1 MDRPV
6 KIFSSLILFVILCA
20 SAVAQKISVR
30 FAAGDAKANFSGN
43 VFLYLSKDN
52 RDPKDGGVGIESFPC
67 FRVAVKNIKQG
78 QPILFNDAAVAYPV
92 PLSDI
97 ERGEYYIQAVW
108 DKNLGGR
115 SIGNSAGNIYN
126 RSVKIKIT
134 KNRDEHFNL
143 LCNEVIK
150 EQPFSETEYTKEIRL
165 SSALLSAHYK
175 RPTTIDAA
183 VLLPKEYY
191 QQPGRKFPVL
201 YWVSG
206 YGGDYHRF
214 SGSTNPGASIDTTP
228 CIRVFLDGNCSLGH
242 SVYANSDNNGP
253 WGDALTKELIPEV
266 EKKFRCN
273 EARFLTGHSSG
284 GWTVLWLQ
292 THYPKTFTACW
303 SSSPDPVDFRN
314 FQKVD
319 LYKDRNMFYN
329 NDSSLRLVA
338 TVAGVIPWVSMKQ
351 IYLMENVISRGEQM
365 RSFDA
370 VFSQKNSDGNPATLC
385 NYLTGELDPV
395 TVNHWKN
402 YDISL
407 YLRTNWD
414 QLKNDL
420 QNKIRVSVGEQ
431 DNFLLNHAVHL
442 LDTEMKKLNTGF
454 VFAYYPGDHFTVSTA
469 EYRSDG
475 NKFLQQKYNEFM
487 NQHVTGK

>member
-1 MDRPV
+1 MYRSF
-6 KIFSSLILFVILCA
+6 KTLSSLLLFVILYG
-20 SAVAQKISVR
+20 SAAAQKISVR
-30 FAAGDAKANFSGN
+30 YAAGDGKANFSGN
-43 VFLYLSKDN
+43 VFLYLSKDDK
-52 RDPKDGGVGIESFPC
+52 DPKDGGVGIVSFPC
-67 FRVAVKNIKQG
+67 FRVTVKNIKPN
-78 QPILFNDAAVAYPV
+78 QPVLFDDAAISYPV

-115 SIGNSAGNIYN
+115 AISNSPGNIYN
-126 RSVKIKIT
+126 KSVKVKIT
-134 KNRDEHFNL
+134 KNRNEQFNL
-143 LCNEVIK
+143 LCDEVVK
-150 EQPFSETEYTKEIRL
+150 EEPFSETEYTKEMKV

-175 RPTTIDAA
+175 RPTTINAA
-183 VLLPKEYY
+183 VRLPKEYY
-191 QQPGRKFPVL
+191 QQPERKFPVL

-214 SGSTNPGASIDTTP
+214 SGATDPIAPIDTTA

-273 EARFLTGHSSG
+273 EARLLTGHSSG

-314 FQKVD
+314 FQKID

-329 NDSSLRLVA
+329 NDSSLKLVA
-338 TVAGVIPWVSMKQ
+338 TVAGFIPWASMKQ
-351 IYLMENVISRGEQM
+351 IYQMENVISRGEQI

-370 VFSQKNSDGNPATLC
+370 VFSQKNTDGSPRMLC
-385 NYLTGELDPV
+385 NYVTGEIDPV
-395 TVNHWKN
+395 TVSHWKN

-407 YLRTNWD
+407 YLRTNWNL
-414 QLKNDL
+414 LKSDL
-420 QNKIRVSVGEQ
+420 QNKIRVSVGDN

-442 LDTEMKKLNTGF
+442 FDEEMKKLNTGF
-454 VFAYYPGDHFTVSTA
+454 VFAYYPGDHFTVSTS

-475 NKFLQQKYNEFM
+475 NKFLQQKYNEFI
-487 NQHVTGK
+487 NQRAINK